1 MTVIQK
7 EEFRA
12 LARERKRKSHEREK
26 KKKRAQKKLT
36 LFRNSFFKF
45 QTESRAKYT
54 KVQVVLK
61 QVYVGEVYEEHQK
74 SYGKSCLHI
83 AHSSKRI

>member
-26 KKKRAQKKLT
+26 KKKELRKSLLYSGTHFLNFRQNQEQNIQKFKL
-36 LFRNSFFKF
+36 F
-45 QTESRAKYT
+45 
-54 KVQVVLK
+54 
-61 QVYVGEVYEEHQK
+61 
-74 SYGKSCLHI
+74 
-83 AHSSKRI
+83 